1 MQEYAFCSPERLD
14 ELLNELAQTGGRL
27 IAGGTDVIPQLRGGR
42 FRAAR
47 LIDLSRLGE
56 LRFIEQ
62 QNGTIRIGAL
72 TTYAEI
78 IDSAV
83 LQAEA
88 AALIEAA
95 SVVGSPQTRHRGTL
109 GGNIIPHT
117 RWHYRPV
124 CLPRI
129 ACRSQCALAR

>member
-27 IAGGTDVIPQLRGGR
+27 IAGGTDVIPQLRDGR

-88 AALIEAA
+88 AALIEAV